1 MFLQF
6 LLVLLVSFIC
16 RDMEIGTEGCAFV
29 QFVSHIH
36 LSARAFELK
45 KNVGLK
51 LVTFS
56 MFVLDFDLL
65 KRDGFVDQRLG
76 ESMNSVEIR

>member
-1 MFLQF
+1 MFLFFQF
-6 LLVLLVSFIC
+6 LVSFIC
-16 RDMEIGTEGCAFV
+16 REIGTEGCAFV

-36 LSARAFELK
+36 LSAQAFELK

-65 KRDGFVDQRLG
+65 KRDGFVNQRQD
-76 ESMNSVEIR
+76 ESMNSVGIR